1 MRVNNLYADEKT
13 NRIIAFFQEI
23 PFKKIFSAIRQAPT
37 FPTISIFIFIICGV
51 FGKLIAPH
59 DPTGTSFRLALTPPC
74 WMDGGLWAYPL
85 GTDHLGRDILSRII
99 VGAGASLEVGIM
111 VVFFSGLLGA
121 TAAILGGYLGGKIDL
136 LTMRLVDMVLSMPIL
151 VLAVSLA
158 AVLGASKYNL
168 IIILAFISW
177 AWYAR
182 VLRSEVLKLKEG
194 DFIRLAI
201 VAGCSKTRIMLRHIF
216 PNIVNSLVVLATLSL
231 GVVII
236 AEASLSFLGLGIPPP
251 DPAWGSMIN
260 EGRNYIGQAWWLSLW
275 PGIAILLV
283 VLSFNLLGDWF
294 RVRLDPKFR
303 QTRL

>member
-1 MRVNNLYADEKT
+1 VSSDEKAT
-13 NRIIAFFQEI
+13 RIREIFRKI
-23 PFKKIFSAIRQAPT
+23 PFRKFFSALGQAPK
-37 FPTISIFIFIICGV
+37 FPVIILIIFLICGL
-51 FGKLIAPH
+51 FGKWIAPH
-59 DPTGTSFRLALTPPC
+59 DPNATSFRLALTPPA
-74 WMDGGLWAYPL
+74 WMKGGLWSYPL
-85 GTDHLGRDILSRII
+85 GTDHLGRDILSRMI
-99 VGAGASLEVGIM
+99 VGAGVSLEVGIL
-111 VVFFSGLLGA
+111 VVLFSGLLGA
-121 TAAILGGYLGGKIDL
+121 TVAILGGYLGGKIDTL
-136 LTMRLVDMVLSMPIL
+136 MMRLVDMVLSMPFLI
-151 VLAVSLA
+151 LAVTLA
-158 AVLGASKYNL
+158 AILGASKYNL
-168 IIILAFISW
+168 IIILAGVAW

-182 VLRSEVLKLKEG
+182 VLRAEVLKLKEG

-201 VAGCSKTRIMLRHIF
+201 VAGCSKTRIMLRHLF
-216 PNIVNSLVVLATLSL
+216 PNIINSLVVLATLNL

-303 QTRL
+303 QTMR

>member
-1 MRVNNLYADEKT
+1 LSDEERP
-13 NRIIAFFQEI
+13 NGILAIIQKI
-23 PFKKIFSAIRQAPT
+23 PFRKIISNIGQAPR
-37 FPTISIFIFIICGV
+37 FPVITIIIFIICGI

-59 DPTGTSFRLALTPPC
+59 DPTGTSFRLALTPPA
-74 WMDGGLWAYPL
+74 WMNGGLWTYPL

-111 VVFFSGLLGA
+111 VVVFSGLLGA
-121 TAAILGGYLGGKIDL
+121 ALAILGGYLGGKMDMLI
-136 LTMRLVDMVLSMPIL
+136 MRLVDMVLSMPFLIL
-151 VLAVSLA
+151 EVTLA
-158 AVLGASKYNL
+158 AIMGASKYNL
-168 IIILAFISW
+168 IIILAGVSW
-177 AWYAR
+177 AWYSR

-201 VAGCSKTRIMLRHIF
+201 VAGCSKSRIMLRHIF

-260 EGRNYIGQAWWLSLW
+260 EGRNYIGQAWWVSLW

>member
-1 MRVNNLYADEKT
+1 LDSEDKQ
-13 NRIIAFFQEI
+13 NRIMGLMQKI
-23 PFKKIFSAIRQAPT
+23 PFKKIMTNIGQAPK
-37 FPTISIFIFIICGV
+37 FPTITIIIFIIFGV

-59 DPTGTSFRLALTPPC
+59 DPTGTSFRLALTPPA
-74 WMDGGLWAYPL
+74 WMNGGLWTYPL
-85 GTDHLGRDILSRII
+85 GTDHLGRDILSRMI

-111 VVFFSGLLGA
+111 VVVFSGLLGA
-121 TAAILGGYLGGKIDL
+121 SLAILGGYLGGKVDMLI
-136 LTMRLVDMVLSMPIL
+136 MRLVDMVLSMPFLI
-151 VLAVSLA
+151 LAVTLA
-158 AVLGASKYNL
+158 AILGASKYNL
-168 IIILAFISW
+168 IIILAGVSW
-177 AWYAR
+177 AWYSR

-201 VAGCSKTRIMLRHIF
+201 VAGCSKSRIMLRHIF

-260 EGRNYIGQAWWLSLW
+260 EGRNYIGQAWWVSLW

>member
-1 MRVNNLYADEKT
+1 MNSEDEK
-13 NRIIAFFQEI
+13 NRVSSIVQKI
-23 PFKKIFSAIRQAPT
+23 PFKKVFSDLRQAPR
-37 FPTISIFIFIICGV
+37 FPVITIFIFIIFGV

-59 DPTGTSFRLALTPPC
+59 DPTATSFRLALTPPA
-74 WMDGGLWAYPL
+74 WMNGGLWSYPL

-111 VVFFSGLLGA
+111 VVAFSGLLGA
-121 TAAILGGYLGGKIDL
+121 TLAILGGYLGGKADMLI
-136 LTMRLVDMVLSMPIL
+136 MRLVDMVLSMPFLI
-151 VLAVSLA
+151 LAVTLSA
-158 AVLGASKYNL
+158 IMGASKYNL
-168 IIILAFISW
+168 IIILAGVSW
-177 AWYAR
+177 AWYSR

-201 VAGCSKTRIMLRHIF
+201 VAGCSKYRIMLRHIF

-236 AEASLSFLGLGIPPP
+236 AEASLSFLGLGIPP

-260 EGRNYIGQAWWLSLW
+260 EGRNYIGQAWWVSLW
-275 PGIAILLV
+275 PGLAILLV

>member
-1 MRVNNLYADEKT
+1 MSSVDEK
-13 NRIIAFFQEI
+13 NRDMSIFQKI
-23 PFKKIFSAIRQAPT
+23 PFKKIFSNIGQAPK
-37 FPTISIFIFIICGV
+37 FPTITIIIFIICGI

-59 DPTGTSFRLALTPPC
+59 DPTATSFRLALTPPG
-74 WMDGGLWAYPL
+74 WAEGGLWSYPL

-111 VVFFSGLLGA
+111 VVVFSGLLGA
-121 TAAILGGYLGGKIDL
+121 ILAILGGYLGGKTDMLIS
-136 LTMRLVDMVLSMPIL
+136 RLVDMVLSMPFLI
-151 VLAVSLA
+151 LAVTLA
-158 AVLGASKYNL
+158 AIMGASKYNL
-168 IIILAFISW
+168 IIILAGVSW
-177 AWYAR
+177 AWYSR
-182 VLRSEVLKLKEG
+182 VLRSEVLKIKEG
-194 DFIRLAI
+194 DFIRLAV
-201 VAGCSKTRIMLRHIF
+201 VAGCSKNRIMLRHIF

-260 EGRNYIGQAWWLSLW
+260 EGRNYIGQAWWVSLW